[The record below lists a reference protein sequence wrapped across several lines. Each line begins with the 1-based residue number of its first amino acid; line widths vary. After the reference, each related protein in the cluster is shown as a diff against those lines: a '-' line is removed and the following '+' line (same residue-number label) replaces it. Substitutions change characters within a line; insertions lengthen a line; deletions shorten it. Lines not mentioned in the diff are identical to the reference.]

1 MIFRC
6 ACKSYGLIFRAADK
20 PKCFIAFAHNKFSNR
35 ISERSPF
42 RKHLPQ
48 NKETFMSKSNQTI
61 VPRRIQAGDKVARDA
76 ATASEGKVYLGDSA
90 PIFRK

>member
-1 MIFRC
+1 
-6 ACKSYGLIFRAADK
+6 
-20 PKCFIAFAHNKFSNR
+20 
-35 ISERSPF
+35 
-42 RKHLPQ
+42 
-48 NKETFMSKSNQTI
+48 MSKSEQTI